1 MDVMSIRVDREIRSR
16 MADMGDVNW
25 SEVVRQALRE
35 RIELEED
42 LRRPLNRK
50 RALRAARG
58 LGLLRQR
65 SKSGFD
71 STEEVRNWRDSRR

>member
-1 MDVMSIRVDREIRSR
+1 MSIRVDREIRGR
-16 MADMGDVNW
+16 MADMVDVNW

-50 RALRAARG
+50 RALRAARA

-65 SKSGFD
+65 AKSAFD
-71 STEEVRNWRDSRR
+71 STEEVRKWRDSRR